1 MKKNIA
7 VHNIPDSIRE
17 SLVAMGYNIV
27 DDTYQG
33 HVDTIL
39 YSSDGGSLSYLN
51 IYDNVIDMTNG
62 AFIVDINNKNP
73 QEIVSIIEN
82 RSYTSL
88 F

>member
-1 MKKNIA
+1 MKKTIA
-7 VHNIPDSIRE
+7 VHDIPDNIRE
-17 SLVAMGYNIV
+17 SLMEMGYNIV
-27 DDTYQG
+27 DDSYSG
-33 HVDTIL
+33 YVDTIL

-51 IYDNVIDMTNG
+51 LYDNVIDMTKG

-73 QEIVSIIEN
+73 QEIINMIEN